1 MKKFLLVLLSFSYLV
16 SAQESNIFFE
26 EDQLFYEAG
35 VELARHKTIIDWQ
48 NLRISAKKTYE
59 NIEGVHALFDLG
71 GLFLGADETN
81 SIDEIMDLFE
91 STLPADIE
99 EEFKLDLVTVVAAL
113 QDVFVQFNAITMNQP
128 TPEFF
133 IYCTHNRDAAGH
145 SAYNDFYQAI
155 DLFLMVFDLFEER
168 CDEFYF
174 N

>member
-1 MKKFLLVLLSFSYLV
+1 MKKFLLILLSFAGLV
-16 SAQESNIFFE
+16 SAQESDTFFDD
-26 EDQLFYEAG
+26 DQVFYEAG
-35 VELARHKTIIDWQ
+35 IELARHDKIVDWQ
-48 NLRISAKKTYE
+48 HVRTSARTAYH
-59 NIEGVHALFDLG
+59 NVEGVHAFFDLG
-71 GLFLGADETN
+71 ALFLGADETN

-99 EEFKLDLVTVVAAL
+99 QEFKLDLIEVVMAF
-113 QDVFVQFNAITMNQP
+113 QDVFVQFNAITLNQP

-133 IYCTHNRDAAGH
+133 MYCTHNRDALQG
-145 SAYNDFYQAI
+145 YGYYDFYQAI